1 MGTFFAAHYLKTKIT
16 KMAKRALKTYEVK
29 EPRSTIDLLIVVV
42 DFDSVANA
50 TLFITTIAKRL
61 LVTKLLSKSDK
72 NIAPLNLVNFSST
85 YDKSR
90 RINKITGSLFEL
102 IEESNEKTITD
113 GGFGFEDRLKS
124 FLKKDNNH
132 LNSFGRFLN
141 SLTTTDQEKEELI
154 KQTCKL
160 KQVDVETLITFTSSR
175 GVSKTGVSLKEKELA
190 MWRFDDFSVVEARY
204 NPIENAVE
212 PWRTQLNSDF
222 TQLSGRIACTGNTT
236 KDNFKN
242 PKRVAILARA
252 TKKKQETEN
261 DSGTLSWLDGVQIFY
276 KIPSIKI
283 NEKII
288 FCSFNSDVSIKEDDN
303 VLNQP
308 ENREKYYD
316 RIKEVAS
323 DDLLDE
329 IFKHLQH
336 VQPSVE
342 NSVTNNIVSSNKESI
357 RKCIKLT
364 FKSLEKLLNEI
375 ISDYKLSRKDF
386 SITWKDN
393 ASYALST
400 SSQTSLLKKLSDLK
414 KKYEKNNETDSQL
427 TFKDFILKE
436 WLSKNESSLFGA
448 GGKRSRK
455 PSLGISVERTV
466 YTNKT
471 INRFKS
477 TLTSSE
483 QKIYK
488 KRMQKILKRIK

>member
-1 MGTFFAAHYLKTKIT
+1 MV
-16 KMAKRALKTYEVK
+16 KRTLKTYEVK

-42 DFDSVANA
+42 DFESVANA

-61 LVTKLLSKSDK
+61 LVTKFLSKSDK
-72 NIAPLNLVNFSST
+72 NIVPLNLVNFSST

-132 LNSFGRFLN
+132 LSSFGRFLN
-141 SLTTTDQEKEELI
+141 SVTATDQEKEELI

-190 MWRFDDFSVVEARY
+190 MWRFDDFSVVESRY
-204 NPIENAVE
+204 NPIENTVE

-236 KDNFKN
+236 KDNLKN

-261 DSGTLSWLDGVQIFY
+261 DSGTLTWLDGVQIFY
-276 KIPSIKI
+276 KIPSIKM

-288 FCSFNSDVSIKEDDN
+288 FCSFNSNVSIKKDDS

-308 ENREKYYD
+308 KNKEKYYD

-323 DDLLDE
+323 DNLLDE
-329 IFKHLQH
+329 IFKHLQ
-336 VQPSVE
+336 PSVE
-342 NSVTNNIVSSNKESI
+342 NSITNDIPSSSI
-357 RKCIKLT
+357 RKSIKLT
-364 FKSLEKLLNEI
+364 LKSLEKLLNEI
-375 ISDYKLSRKDF
+375 TSDYKLSRKDF

-393 ASYALST
+393 ASYALSS
-400 SSQTSLLKKLSDLK
+400 SSQTGLLKKLSALK
-414 KKYEKNNETDSQL
+414 KKYEKSNETDSQL

-436 WLSKNESSLFGA
+436 CLSKNKNESSLFGA
-448 GGKRSRK
+448 GGKRPRK
-455 PSLGISVERTV
+455 PRLGISVERTV
-466 YTNKT
+466 YNNKT
-471 INRFKS
+471 INRLKS

-488 KRMQKILKRIK
+488 KRMQKILKKLRLN

>member
-1 MGTFFAAHYLKTKIT
+1 M
-16 KMAKRALKTYEVK
+16 
-29 EPRSTIDLLIVVV
+29 
-42 DFDSVANA
+42 
-50 TLFITTIAKRL
+50 
-61 LVTKLLSKSDK
+61 
-72 NIAPLNLVNFSST
+72 
-85 YDKSR
+85 
-90 RINKITGSLFEL
+90 
-102 IEESNEKTITD
+102 
-113 GGFGFEDRLKS
+113 
-124 FLKKDNNH
+124 
-132 LNSFGRFLN
+132 NSFGRFLDT
-141 SLTTTDQEKEELI
+141 LTTTNQEKEELI

-204 NPIENAVE
+204 NPIENTIE

-261 DSGTLSWLDGVQIFY
+261 DSGTLTWLDGVQIFY
-276 KIPSIKI
+276 KIPSIKV

-288 FCSFNSDVSIKEDDN
+288 FCSFNSKVSIKEDDS

-336 VQPSVE
+336 VQPSV
-342 NSVTNNIVSSNKESI
+342 TNDIPSSNI

-400 SSQTSLLKKLSDLK
+400 SSQTGLLEKLSALK
-414 KKYEKNNETDSQL
+414 KKYEKISETDSQL

-455 PSLGISVERTV
+455 PGLGISVERTV
-466 YTNKT
+466 YINKT
-471 INRFKS
+471 INKFKS

-488 KRMQKILKRIK
+488 KRMQKILKRLNSQK

>member
-1 MGTFFAAHYLKTKIT
+1 M
-16 KMAKRALKTYEVK
+16 
-29 EPRSTIDLLIVVV
+29 
-42 DFDSVANA
+42 
-50 TLFITTIAKRL
+50 
-61 LVTKLLSKSDK
+61 
-72 NIAPLNLVNFSST
+72 VNFSST

-90 RINKITGSLFEL
+90 RINKIAGSLFEL

-132 LNSFGRFLN
+132 LSSFGRFLN
-141 SLTTTDQEKEELI
+141 SVTATDQEKEELI

-190 MWRFDDFSVVEARY
+190 MWRFDDFSVVESRY
-204 NPIENAVE
+204 NPIENTVE

-236 KDNFKN
+236 KDNLKN

-261 DSGTLSWLDGVQIFY
+261 DSGTLTWLDGVQIFY
-276 KIPSIKI
+276 KIPSIKM

-288 FCSFNSDVSIKEDDN
+288 FCSFNSNVSIKKDDS

-308 ENREKYYD
+308 KNKEKYYD

-323 DDLLDE
+323 DNLLDE
-329 IFKHLQH
+329 IFKHLQ
-336 VQPSVE
+336 PSVE
-342 NSVTNNIVSSNKESI
+342 NSITNDIPSSSI
-357 RKCIKLT
+357 RKSIKLT

-375 ISDYKLSRKDF
+375 TSDYKLSRKDF

-393 ASYALST
+393 ASYALSS
-400 SSQTSLLKKLSDLK
+400 SSQTGLLKKLSALK
-414 KKYEKNNETDSQL
+414 KKYEKSNETDSQL

-436 WLSKNESSLFGA
+436 WLSKNKNESSLFGA
-448 GGKRSRK
+448 GGKRPRK
-455 PSLGISVERTV
+455 PRLGISVERTV
-466 YTNKT
+466 YNNKT
-471 INRFKS
+471 INRLKS

-488 KRMQKILKRIK
+488 KRMQKILKKLRLN

>member
-1 MGTFFAAHYLKTKIT
+1 MV
-16 KMAKRALKTYEVK
+16 KRTLKTYEVK

-42 DFDSVANA
+42 DFESVANA

-61 LVTKLLSKSDK
+61 LVTKFLSKSDK
-72 NIAPLNLVNFSST
+72 NIVPLNLVNFSST

-90 RINKITGSLFEL
+90 RINKIAGSLFEL

-132 LNSFGRFLN
+132 LSSFGRFLN
-141 SLTTTDQEKEELI
+141 SVTATDQEKEELI

-190 MWRFDDFSVVEARY
+190 MWRFDDFSVVESRY
-204 NPIENAVE
+204 NPIENTVE

-236 KDNFKN
+236 KDNLKN

-261 DSGTLSWLDGVQIFY
+261 DSGTLTWLDGVQIFY
-276 KIPSIKI
+276 KIPSIKM

-288 FCSFNSDVSIKEDDN
+288 FCSFNSNVSIKKDDS

-308 ENREKYYD
+308 KNKEKYYD

-323 DDLLDE
+323 DNLLDE
-329 IFKHLQH
+329 IFKHLQ
-336 VQPSVE
+336 PSVE
-342 NSVTNNIVSSNKESI
+342 NSITNDIPSSSI
-357 RKCIKLT
+357 RKSIKLT

-375 ISDYKLSRKDF
+375 TSDYKLSRKDF

-393 ASYALST
+393 ASYALSS
-400 SSQTSLLKKLSDLK
+400 SSQTGLLKKLSALK
-414 KKYEKNNETDSQL
+414 KKYEKSNETDSQL

-436 WLSKNESSLFGA
+436 WLSKNKNESSLFGA
-448 GGKRSRK
+448 GGKRPRK
-455 PSLGISVERTV
+455 PRLGISVERTV
-466 YTNKT
+466 YNNKT
-471 INRFKS
+471 INRLKS

-488 KRMQKILKRIK
+488 KRMQKILKKLRLN

>member
-1 MGTFFAAHYLKTKIT
+1 MV
-16 KMAKRALKTYEVK
+16 KRTLKTYEVK

-42 DFDSVANA
+42 DFESVANA

-61 LVTKLLSKSDK
+61 LVTKFLSKSDK
-72 NIAPLNLVNFSST
+72 NIVPLNLVNFSST

-124 FLKKDNNH
+124 FLTRNNNH
-132 LNSFGRFLN
+132 FNSFDKFLD
-141 SLTTTDQEKEELI
+141 SVTSKDQTKEELI

-190 MWRFDDFSVVEARY
+190 MWRFDDFSVVESRY
-204 NPIENAVE
+204 NPIENTVE

-236 KDNFKN
+236 KDNLKN

-261 DSGTLSWLDGVQIFY
+261 DSGTLTWLDGVQIFY
-276 KIPSIKI
+276 KIPSIKM

-288 FCSFNSDVSIKEDDN
+288 FCSFNSNVSIKKDDS

-308 ENREKYYD
+308 KNKEKYYD

-323 DDLLDE
+323 DNLLDE
-329 IFKHLQH
+329 IFKHLQ
-336 VQPSVE
+336 PSVE
-342 NSVTNNIVSSNKESI
+342 NSITNDIPSSSI
-357 RKCIKLT
+357 RKSIKLT
-364 FKSLEKLLNEI
+364 LKSLEKLLNEI
-375 ISDYKLSRKDF
+375 TSDYKLSRKDF

-393 ASYALST
+393 ASYALSS
-400 SSQTSLLKKLSDLK
+400 SSQTGLLKKLSALK
-414 KKYEKNNETDSQL
+414 KKYEKSNETDSQL

-436 WLSKNESSLFGA
+436 WLSKNKNESSLFGA
-448 GGKRSRK
+448 GGKRPRK
-455 PSLGISVERTV
+455 PRLGISVERTV
-466 YTNKT
+466 YNNKT
-471 INRFKS
+471 INRLKS

-488 KRMQKILKRIK
+488 KRMQKILKKLRLN

>member
-1 MGTFFAAHYLKTKIT
+1 
-16 KMAKRALKTYEVK
+16 
-29 EPRSTIDLLIVVV
+29 
-42 DFDSVANA
+42 
-50 TLFITTIAKRL
+50 
-61 LVTKLLSKSDK
+61 
-72 NIAPLNLVNFSST
+72 LVNFSST
-85 YDKSR
+85 YNKSR

-132 LNSFGRFLN
+132 LSSFGRFLN
-141 SLTTTDQEKEELI
+141 SVTATDQEKEELI

-190 MWRFDDFSVVEARY
+190 MWRFDDFSVVESRY
-204 NPIENAVE
+204 NPIENTVE

-236 KDNFKN
+236 KDNLKN

-261 DSGTLSWLDGVQIFY
+261 DSGTLTWLDGVQIFY
-276 KIPSIKI
+276 KIPSIKM

-288 FCSFNSDVSIKEDDN
+288 FCSFNSNVSIKKDDS

-308 ENREKYYD
+308 KNKEKYYD

-323 DDLLDE
+323 DNLLDE
-329 IFKHLQH
+329 IFKHLQ
-336 VQPSVE
+336 PSVE
-342 NSVTNNIVSSNKESI
+342 NSITNDIPSSSI
-357 RKCIKLT
+357 RKSIKLT

-375 ISDYKLSRKDF
+375 TSDYKLSRKDF

-393 ASYALST
+393 ASYALSS
-400 SSQTSLLKKLSDLK
+400 SSQTGLLKKLSALK
-414 KKYEKNNETDSQL
+414 KKYEKSNETDSQL

-436 WLSKNESSLFGA
+436 WLSKNKNESSLFGA
-448 GGKRSRK
+448 GGKRPRK
-455 PSLGISVERTV
+455 PRLGISVERTV
-466 YTNKT
+466 YNNKT
-471 INRFKS
+471 INRLKS

-488 KRMQKILKRIK
+488 KRMQKILKKLRLN

>member
-1 MGTFFAAHYLKTKIT
+1 M
-16 KMAKRALKTYEVK
+16 
-29 EPRSTIDLLIVVV
+29 
-42 DFDSVANA
+42 
-50 TLFITTIAKRL
+50 
-61 LVTKLLSKSDK
+61 
-72 NIAPLNLVNFSST
+72 VNFSST
-85 YDKSR
+85 YNKSR

-132 LNSFGRFLN
+132 LSSFGRFLN
-141 SLTTTDQEKEELI
+141 SVTATDQEKEELI

-190 MWRFDDFSVVEARY
+190 MWRFDDFSVVESRY
-204 NPIENAVE
+204 NPIENTVE

-236 KDNFKN
+236 KDNLKN

-261 DSGTLSWLDGVQIFY
+261 DSGTLTWLDGVQIFY
-276 KIPSIKI
+276 KIPSIKM

-288 FCSFNSDVSIKEDDN
+288 FCSFNSNVSIKKDDS

-308 ENREKYYD
+308 KNKEKYYD

-323 DDLLDE
+323 DNLLDE
-329 IFKHLQH
+329 IFKHLQ
-336 VQPSVE
+336 PSVE
-342 NSVTNNIVSSNKESI
+342 NSITNDIPSSSI
-357 RKCIKLT
+357 RKSIKLT

-375 ISDYKLSRKDF
+375 TSDYKLSRKDF

-393 ASYALST
+393 ASYALSS
-400 SSQTSLLKKLSDLK
+400 SSQTGLLKKLSALK
-414 KKYEKNNETDSQL
+414 KKYEKSNETDSQL

-436 WLSKNESSLFGA
+436 WLSKNKNESSLFGA
-448 GGKRSRK
+448 GGKRPRK
-455 PSLGISVERTV
+455 PRLGISVERTV
-466 YTNKT
+466 YNNKT
-471 INRFKS
+471 INRLKS

-488 KRMQKILKRIK
+488 KRMQKILKKLRLN

>member
-1 MGTFFAAHYLKTKIT
+1 MVKRILK
-16 KMAKRALKTYEVK
+16 AYEVK

-42 DFDSVANA
+42 DFDSVVNA

-61 LVTKLLSKSDK
+61 LVTKFLSKSDK

-124 FLKKDNNH
+124 FLKKDDNH

-141 SLTTTDQEKEELI
+141 SLTTTYQEREELI

-204 NPIENAVE
+204 NPIENTVE

-236 KDNFKN
+236 RDNFKN

-276 KIPSIKI
+276 KIPSIKV

-288 FCSFNSDVSIKEDDN
+288 FCSFNSNVSIKEDDS

-308 ENREKYYD
+308 ENKEKYYD

-342 NSVTNNIVSSNKESI
+342 NSVTNNILSSSI

-400 SSQTSLLKKLSDLK
+400 SSQTGLLEKLSALK
-414 KKYEKNNETDSQL
+414 KKYEKSNETDLQS

-436 WLSKNESSLFGA
+436 WLSKNESSLFGV

-471 INRFKS
+471 INKFKS

-488 KRMQKILKRIK
+488 KRMQKILKRLNSQK

>member
-1 MGTFFAAHYLKTKIT
+1 
-16 KMAKRALKTYEVK
+16 
-29 EPRSTIDLLIVVV
+29 VVV
-42 DFDSVANA
+42 DFESVANA

-61 LVTKLLSKSDK
+61 LVTKFLSKSDK
-72 NIAPLNLVNFSST
+72 NIVPLNLVNFSST

-132 LNSFGRFLN
+132 LSSFGRFLN
-141 SLTTTDQEKEELI
+141 SVTATDQEKEELI

-190 MWRFDDFSVVEARY
+190 MWRFDDFSVVESRY
-204 NPIENAVE
+204 NPIENTVE

-236 KDNFKN
+236 KDNLKN

-261 DSGTLSWLDGVQIFY
+261 DSGTLTWLDGVQIFY
-276 KIPSIKI
+276 KIPSIKM

-288 FCSFNSDVSIKEDDN
+288 FCSFNSNVSIKKDDS

-308 ENREKYYD
+308 KNKEKYYD

-323 DDLLDE
+323 DNLLDE
-329 IFKHLQH
+329 IFKHLQ
-336 VQPSVE
+336 PSVE
-342 NSVTNNIVSSNKESI
+342 NSITNDIPSSSI
-357 RKCIKLT
+357 RKSIKLT

-375 ISDYKLSRKDF
+375 TSDYKLSRKDF

-393 ASYALST
+393 ASYALSS
-400 SSQTSLLKKLSDLK
+400 SSQTGLLKKLSALK
-414 KKYEKNNETDSQL
+414 KKYEKSNETDSQL

-436 WLSKNESSLFGA
+436 WLSKNKNESSLFGA
-448 GGKRSRK
+448 GGKRPRK
-455 PSLGISVERTV
+455 PRLGISVERTV
-466 YTNKT
+466 YNNKT
-471 INRFKS
+471 INRLKS

-488 KRMQKILKRIK
+488 KRMQKILKKLRLN